1 MNRNLT
7 ATSDELKKVER
18 RIKTL
23 KEHLYQCGFYKEHRP
38 VKRQYD
44 RLYSKYEAAKK
55 ETGLFAE
62 RKVKKA
68 LDAINDFKEVNHTEL
83 TLYNAAEKYLREHM
97 GKHFDPNKLP
107 PIKEWE
113 KELAE
118 KTAVKDAL
126 YIDYYKLKDDTAK
139 IEKIQRSVKEILHS
153 DETERTPSRKRDM
166 EL

>member
-1 MNRNLT
+1 MEKRGSE
-7 ATSDELKKVER
+7 ARIDHRSYERQGVEIIPS
-18 RIKTL
+18 IK
-23 KEHLYQCGFYKEHRP
+23 
-38 VKRQYD
+38 
-44 RLYSKYEAAKK
+44 
-55 ETGLFAE
+55 FAE

-68 LDAINDFKEVNHTEL
+68 LDAVNDFKEVNHTEL

-126 YIDYYKLKDDTAK
+126 YIDYYKLKDDTAR
-139 IEKIQRSVKEILHS
+139 IEKIQWSVKEILHS
-153 DETERTPSRKRDM
+153 DETERTPHKSWDLLNR
-166 EL
+166 